1 MSAMKNVAITMEEIL
16 EILDDMPV
24 NHRLYLIKELPEMEA
39 RRRARELG
47 IDIPSRFTAVEW
59 MGEAQLE
66 DSKEDFCPVH
76 QEKGKWYFWDE
87 VWSDRLGPYATEQEA
102 RQALAEYCKEL

>member
-1 MSAMKNVAITMEEIL
+1 MSAMKNVAIAMEEIL

-39 RRRARELG
+39 RRRAHELG
-47 IDIPSRFTAVEW
+47 IDVPSRFTAVEW

-66 DSKEDFCPVH
+66 PTSDSERPDYWCHPRIP
-76 QEKGKWYFWDE
+76 GT
-87 VWSDRLGPYATEQEA
+87 RG
-102 RQALAEYCKEL
+102 RQTS